1 MQLTEYI
8 ALINK
13 AVATTKPIEWFA
25 VTTSLLYV
33 LLAGK
38 QQIACWIFAFVSSI
52 SYVIISYITLL
63 YVDALLNSIYAIL
76 AIIGWINWKA
86 KADQQPI
93 KKLSWRF
100 HGLIIIGSI
109 LLGGLSGYLLDNY
122 TDQVFPYLDAV
133 LFFLS
138 IIATWMIT
146 KKIIENW
153 LYFIVIDCAMIGIY
167 FNRSLFLSSLLFV
180 LYTFFALKGYF
191 YWRKMLQNNTTNQL
205 I

>member
-8 ALINK
+8 VLIK
-13 AVATTKPIEWFA
+13 EAVATTKPIEWFA

-52 SYVIISYITLL
+52 SYVIISYTTLL
-63 YVDALLNSIYAIL
+63 YVDALLNSIYALL
-76 AIIGWINWKA
+76 AIVGWINWKA
-86 KADQQPI
+86 KTDQQPI
-93 KKLSWRF
+93 KNISWKI
-100 HGLIIIGSI
+100 HVPIILGSLI
-109 LLGGLSGYLLDNY
+109 LGGLSGYLLDNY

-138 IIATWMIT
+138 ISATWMIT

-153 LYFIVIDCAMIGIY
+153 LYFIVIDCAMVGIY
-167 FNRSLFLSSLLFV
+167 FNRFLFLSSLLFV

-191 YWRKMLQNNTTNQL
+191 YWRKMYKINTDN
-205 I
+205 

>member
-8 ALINK
+8 ALIK
-13 AVATTKPIEWFA
+13 EAVATTKPIEWFA

-38 QQIACWIFAFVSSI
+38 QQIACWIFAFVSSF
-52 SYVIISYITLL
+52 SYIIISYTTLL
-63 YVDALLNSIYAIL
+63 YVDALLNSMYAIL

-138 IIATWMIT
+138 ISATWMIT

-153 LYFIVIDCAMIGIY
+153 LYFIVIDCAMVGIY

-180 LYTFFALKGYF
+180 LYTIFALKGYF
-191 YWRKMLQNNTTNQL
+191 YWRKILQNNTTN
-205 I
+205 

>member
-1 MQLTEYI
+1 VQLTEYI
-8 ALINK
+8 ALIK
-13 AVATTKPIEWFA
+13 EAVATTKPIEWFA

-52 SYVIISYITLL
+52 SYVIISYTTLL

-93 KKLSWRF
+93 KKLSWNF
-100 HGLIIIGSI
+100 HGLIVLGSVI
-109 LLGGLSGYLLDNY
+109 LGGISGYLLDNY
-122 TDQVFPYLDAV
+122 TNQVFPYLDAV

-138 IIATWMIT
+138 ISATWMIT
-146 KKIIENW
+146 KKILENW
-153 LYFIVIDCAMIGIY
+153 IYFIVIDLAMVGIY
-167 FNRSLFLSSLLFV
+167 FNRTLYLSSLLFL
-180 LYTFFALKGYF
+180 LYALFAVIGYIK
-191 YWRKMLQNNTTNQL
+191 WRKELVK
-205 I
+205 

>member
-8 ALINK
+8 ALIK
-13 AVATTKPIEWFA
+13 EAVATTKPIEWFA

-52 SYVIISYITLL
+52 SYVIISYTTLL

-93 KKLSWRF
+93 KKLSWNF
-100 HGLIIIGSI
+100 HGLIVLGSVI
-109 LLGGLSGYLLDNY
+109 LGGISGYLLDNY
-122 TDQVFPYLDAV
+122 TNQVFPYLDAV

-138 IIATWMIT
+138 ISATWMIT
-146 KKIIENW
+146 KKILENW
-153 LYFIVIDCAMIGIY
+153 IYFIVIDLAMVGIY
-167 FNRSLFLSSLLFV
+167 FNRTLYLSSLLFL
-180 LYTFFALKGYF
+180 LYALFAVIGYIK
-191 YWRKMLQNNTTNQL
+191 WRKELVK
-205 I
+205 

>member
-8 ALINK
+8 VLIK
-13 AVATTKPIEWFA
+13 EAVATTKPIEWFA

-52 SYVIISYITLL
+52 SYIIINYTTLL
-63 YVDALLNSIYAIL
+63 YVDALLNSIYALL
-76 AIIGWINWKA
+76 AIVGWINWKA

-100 HGLIIIGSI
+100 HVQIIIGSI

-138 IIATWMIT
+138 ISATWMIT

-153 LYFIVIDCAMIGIY
+153 LYFIVIDCAMVGIY

-191 YWRKMLQNNTTNQL
+191 YWRKMYKINTAN
-205 I
+205 